1 MLFAYP
7 TVDSEKSSLGTT
19 VGKEPFV
26 YRTVISFDLDS
37 RKSKMQVWN
46 CRPGSRATV
55 SMRQFM
61 IPTVDTTVVNQKCK
75 FGTVGQIQDR

>member
-1 MLFAYP
+1 VFSKAFAYP

-37 RKSKMQVWN
+37 RKSKRQVWN
-46 CRPGSRATV
+46 Y
-55 SMRQFM
+55 
-61 IPTVDTTVVNQKCK
+61 
-75 FGTVGQIQDR
+75 